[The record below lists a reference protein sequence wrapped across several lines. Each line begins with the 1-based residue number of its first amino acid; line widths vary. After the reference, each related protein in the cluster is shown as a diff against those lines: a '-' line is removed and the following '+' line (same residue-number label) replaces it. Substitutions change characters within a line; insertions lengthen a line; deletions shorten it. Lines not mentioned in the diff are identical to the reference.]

1 MCLLNLGLC
10 QLGVV
15 QKCLMLP
22 QVRNHKLKYLSLVI
36 VVLKWFIFVINYP
49 NLMLVVDVAGH
60 GFQLV

>member
-1 MCLLNLGLC
+1 MCLLNVRLC
-10 QLGVV
+10 QLGIV

-36 VVLKWFIFVINYP
+36 VVLQWFIFVIDYP